1 MRYNVVYLW
10 PVLSSQCVTDPA
22 SSFGP
27 LDRDCGGKLLLTV
40 IKHAIRRVGS
50 MTHPYKGLSQ
60 IGNTPVPFS
69 LPGDPL
75 GCWLTVW
82 ARNTFA
88 AGRYMKYIQE
98 DLTMA
103 WLEITIDTDPKD
115 IGALT
120 TALTARGFSDLVIED
135 QAEFETFLDENR
147 EYWDYIDEELQE
159 KLQGLSRVKLYLE
172 DTDRAG
178 MERLEALARERG
190 LELQIAPLPET
201 DWEESWKDNYPPQEV
216 GERLVV
222 LPYWRADEAGDRLGV
237 ILDPGLT
244 FGTGAHPSTQM
255 VMAFMEGLGMP
266 GFACLDLGCGSGI
279 LSITALRLGAASA
292 VGVDI
297 DPKAEDIARENA
309 GYNGFS
315 APAFTALT
323 GNVTEDHALMAKL
336 SEKEYDLVLVNIVAD
351 VIIGLAPVLPRFLG
365 KNTHLLC
372 SGILDTRLEE
382 VKAAFTAQGIE
393 ILEVRAQEDW
403 RSIHAKIRF

>member
-1 MRYNVVYLW
+1 MDYLE
-10 PVLSSQCVTDPA
+10 VTIQTA
-22 SSFGP
+22 SAGIEA
-27 LDRDCGGKLLLTV
+27 V
-40 IKHAIRRVGS
+40 
-50 MTHPYKGLSQ
+50 
-60 IGNTPVPFS
+60 
-69 LPGDPL
+69 
-75 GCWLTVW
+75 
-82 ARNTFA
+82 A
-88 AGRYMKYIQE
+88 A
-98 DLTMA
+98 
-103 WLEITIDTDPKD
+103 
-115 IGALT
+115 
-120 TALTARGFSDLVIED
+120 ALTAGGFDSLVVED
-135 QAEFETFLDENR
+135 QAEYENFLEDNR
-147 EYWDYIDEELQE
+147 AYWDYIDEEFQAE
-159 KLQGLSRVKLYLE
+159 LQGLSRIKLYLE
-172 DTDRAG
+172 VDGT
-178 MERLEALARERG
+178 EEKQLKKLEKLLEALKRRSPG
-190 LELQIAPLPET
+190 KNLGTLEISSALLPET
-201 DWEESWKDNYPPQEV
+201 NWDESWRDSYPPQPV
-216 GERLVV
+216 GERLIVV
-222 LPYWRADEAGDRLGV
+222 PCWNPEAGDRIPI

-255 VMAFMEGLGMP
+255 CMEFMEELVKPGMEVI
-266 GFACLDLGCGSGI
+266 DLGSGSGI
-279 LSITALRLGAASA
+279 LSIAALRLGAKTA

-382 VKAAFTAQGIE
+382 VKAALTAQGIE